1 MSDRTVE
8 LAVAAELEADFDKHQ
23 HLLPGR
29 ELSRR
34 PSDDGTQTIVTMAV
48 PGAPDGAAAMSP
60 WFTTTGG
67 HVELSGIDYYDAA
80 GYRITT

>member
-1 MSDRTVE
+1 MNETSVE

-34 PSDDGTQTIVTMAV
+34 PSDDGTQIIVAMAV
-48 PGAPDGAAAMSP
+48 PDAPEGAAAMSP
-60 WFTTTGG
+60 WFTTTGD

-80 GYRITT
+80 GYRLT